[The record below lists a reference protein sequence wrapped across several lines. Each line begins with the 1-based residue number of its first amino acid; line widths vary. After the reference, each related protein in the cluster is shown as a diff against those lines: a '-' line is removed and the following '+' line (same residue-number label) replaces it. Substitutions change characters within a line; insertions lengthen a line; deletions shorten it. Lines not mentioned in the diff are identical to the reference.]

1 MQRMR
6 ESFSVVIHKKSLKLL
21 GYVSRCVFMKKQDF
35 PGHLI
40 GSGLLEV
47 DDKSASGESVYNFAV
62 TLFPGLHGF
71 LGISK

>member
-1 MQRMR
+1 MQRIR

-21 GYVSRCVFMKKQDF
+21 GYECRCVFRKQIDF

-47 DDKSASGESVYNFAV
+47 DDKSANGESVYNFAV

-71 LGISK
+71 YG